1 LRDHREN
8 RKKRKEDMITSAEHC
23 QYYYADLAAQTFP
36 DTRAAL
42 PLRRYWWNLKNV
54 VWKISFLGPIG
65 FVKRAFPSTKLGR
78 RVFKNQTRLTSGS
91 IQKMNLGLAPG
102 EWVEVKS
109 LREIFATLDQNGK
122 LKGLAF
128 NREMAKFC
136 GKRFKVYK
144 RLEKMI
150 LESTGELR
158 RIKTPTVMLEGVFCD
173 GEAHDK
179 CDRSCFCFWR
189 EAWLRRVAS
198 DSL

>member
-1 LRDHREN
+1 
-8 RKKRKEDMITSAEHC
+8 MTTSTEHC
-23 QYYYADLAAQTFP
+23 QYYYGDLAMQTSP

-42 PLRRYWWNLKNV
+42 PLHRHWWRLKNL
-54 VWKISFLGPIG
+54 VWYVSVLGLREA
-65 FVKRAFPSTKLGR
+65 FVQRVFPSTKLGR
-78 RVFKNQTRLTSGS
+78 RVFKNRPRLTSDS
-91 IQKMNLGLAPG
+91 IQKASLGLRPG

-109 LREIFATLDQNGK
+109 AKEIFATLDHHGK

-136 GKRFKVYK
+136 GRRFRVYK

-189 EAWLRRVAS
+189 EAWLRRVNP
-198 DSL
+198 DSPRTSG